1 MSPNWIRPVVVLAV
15 IVAGVSGAGAGA
27 KEGGRSKKAPPA
39 KAVKTLDRVLERI
52 CATGSCR
59 GGATVHIWRDPKGRA
74 RLLVYQ
80 GAHGS
85 CSHPPIN
92 YYDPKGKLLLAD
104 GTGPREPEEWND
116 PKLKRIQKMKLD
128 LDLHDADT
136 YGCP

>member
-1 MSPNWIRPVVVLAV
+1 MSPSWIPPVFVLAM
-15 IVAGVSGAGAGA
+15 IVAGAAGAGA
-27 KEGGRSKKAPPA
+27 KEGARAKRTPPA
-39 KAVKTLDRVLERI
+39 KAVKTLDGVLEKI

-59 GGATVHIWRDPKGRA
+59 GGATVHIWRDRRGRA

-80 GAHGS
+80 GAYGS

-128 LDLHDADT
+128 LDLYDADT